1 MPSSLWSSVE
11 DQREDGGPGEG
22 QGILIQ
28 TRNHDFLSQEESA
41 EVEKKKASWRE
52 VPENL
57 AGCLGMQNEELG
69 WNPERRL
76 SAYGYLRNWTL
87 RSFCQIECGEE
98 TGLAVEMGTLDQTR

>member
-1 MPSSLWSSVE
+1 
-11 DQREDGGPGEG
+11 
-22 QGILIQ
+22 
-28 TRNHDFLSQEESA
+28 
-41 EVEKKKASWRE
+41 
-52 VPENL
+52 
-57 AGCLGMQNEELG
+57 MQNEELG